1 MIVRVAWSAT
11 LLIPTC
17 SDGSHIPD
25 PLGERTWIDNMPETG
40 DDLRAGVQ
48 RALPTSPAYVI
59 ARRLIAEFL
68 TT

>member
-1 MIVRVAWSAT
+1 MGRT
-11 LLIPTC
+11 FLIA
-17 SDGSHIPD
+17 
-25 PLGERTWIDNMPETG
+25 LGERTWIDNMPETG